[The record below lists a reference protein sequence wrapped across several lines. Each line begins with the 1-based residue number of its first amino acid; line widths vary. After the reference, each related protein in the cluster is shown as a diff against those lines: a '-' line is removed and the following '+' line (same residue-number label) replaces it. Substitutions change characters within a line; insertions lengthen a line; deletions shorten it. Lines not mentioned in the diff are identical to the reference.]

1 MSGELISVCKILESF
16 GLPRAVGNLQTDRFV
31 AANHSFLRLIGL
43 EETEILEIALSEI
56 VKLERDPVE
65 IGLLNPISLR
75 TGGKSSVVAGHAAI
89 GSNGLAFLMVHRFVD
104 PSPDFEAGAAV
115 GKEMERERMST
126 YVHENLAPEFMS
138 AVYSL
143 ESIRAQLEKDSHP
156 SAPKL
161 KEIQQLITEPF
172 QRMAAEL
179 KKSVIEQRELNFAA
193 RRLAAIVE
201 DSDDAIVSKD
211 LNGIVLSWNKGA
223 ERIFGYSA
231 GEIIGTS
238 IRRIIPP
245 ERCEE
250 EEQILSCL
258 RRGER
263 FNHFE
268 TIRVTKDGR
277 RLRVSLSVSPIK
289 DETGKV
295 IGASKIARDITD
307 RKKRDLSRRSVT
319 NTRTRPEQQGDV
331 KSIF

>member
-1 MSGELISVCKILESF
+1 
-16 GLPRAVGNLQTDRFV
+16 
-31 AANHSFLRLIGL
+31 
-43 EETEILEIALSEI
+43 
-56 VKLERDPVE
+56 
-65 IGLLNPISLR
+65 
-75 TGGKSSVVAGHAAI
+75 
-89 GSNGLAFLMVHRFVD
+89 
-104 PSPDFEAGAAV
+104 
-115 GKEMERERMST
+115 MST
-126 YVHENLAPEFMS
+126 YVHENLAPELMS

-172 QRMAAEL
+172 QRMATEL

-319 NTRTRPEQQGDV
+319 NTRTRPEKQGDV